1 MLGRDDWLG
10 RLLREPLLHFLALG
24 ALLFGLYF
32 LVSDAPA
39 PGDERRIEVS
49 AGAINQLAEQFTR
62 QWQRAPTAGEMQ
74 GLVESH
80 IREEVLYREAMALG
94 LDRDDTI
101 VRRRL
106 AQKMEF
112 LSEDLASL
120 APPDEAELE
129 AFYKDNA
136 ARFAE
141 PARISFTHVFFS
153 SDRRGAAAEADAFV
167 ALQELTA
174 AGLSRAPGRGDAFLL
189 DFDFAGLSL
198 TEIGGL
204 FGRDFAEAIAGL
216 EPGAWHGP
224 VRSGYGLHLVR
235 IVARDEPRQPS
246 LAEVRERVLGELEA
260 ERRARMND
268 EIYRRFRERYE
279 IVVAPVP
286 AVEGA
291 PAPRL
296 GETR

>member
-1 MLGRDDWLG
+1 MLARNQWLG

-24 ALLFGLYF
+24 ALLFALYS
-32 LVSDAPA
+32 LVSNAPA
-39 PGDERRIEVS
+39 PGAERRIEVT
-49 AGAINQLAEQFTR
+49 AGTINQLTEQFAR
-62 QWQRAPTAGEMQ
+62 QWQRAPTATEIR

-120 APPDEAELE
+120 APPDEAELA
-129 AFYKDNA
+129 AFYAENA

-153 SDRRGAAAEADAFV
+153 TDRRGAPAEADALV
-167 ALQELTA
+167 ALQELNA
-174 AGLSRAPGRGDAFLL
+174 ADLERAPEHGDTFLL
-189 DFDFAGLSL
+189 DFDFSALSL
-198 TEIGGL
+198 AEIGGL
-204 FGRDFAEAIAGL
+204 FGREFADAVTGL

-235 IVARDEPRQPS
+235 IVAREDPRQPS
-246 LAEVRERVLGELEA
+246 LAEVRDRVLGELES
-260 ERRARMND
+260 ERRLRMND
-268 EIYRRFRERYE
+268 EIYQRFRERYE
-279 IVVAPVP
+279 IVVAPMPAGEGVP
-286 AVEGA
+286 AARVGD
-291 PAPRL
+291 
-296 GETR
+296 TR